1 MKVLVLGS
9 GAREHSI
16 CWSLSNSTLLTKL
29 YCAPGNPGI
38 SKEAECVD
46 IDINNN
52 EEIVWFSK
60 EKNIDLV
67 VPGPEIPLVNGIVDE
82 LTKNGI
88 KAFGPSKKAAQLEGS
103 KKFTKDICLSANIPT
118 AKFDYFIDQKAA
130 IKYLNKVKFP
140 IVVKAD
146 GLAAG
151 KGVIIAQNLADA
163 EKAINNSFHGS
174 FGEAGK
180 KVLIEEFLEGPEL
193 SYFVICDGNTY
204 LPISNAQDHK
214 KVGDGDVGL
223 NTGGMGAFSPSKI
236 INAKLEE
243 DINNNI
249 IGPTLRELNNRGAP
263 YQGILYAGLILT
275 DEGPKLIEYN
285 VRFGD
290 PECQVLLM
298 RMKSN
303 LLEILLASCDQ
314 TLKNMSI
321 NFYDKTSLTV
331 VMASRGYPGKYAKG
345 SEINGIEKAESI
357 KDVIVFQ
364 AGTIKKDNVL
374 LNNGGRVLSVTAR
387 GENIEQAR
395 KKAYSAIKKIK
406 WKDGFYRSD
415 IGLK

>member
-16 CWSLSNSTLLTKL
+16 CWSLANSTLLTKL

-38 SKEAECVD
+38 SKEAECID

-52 EEIVWFSK
+52 DEVVKFSK
-60 EKNIDLV
+60 KKHIDLV

-82 LTKNGI
+82 LNKNGI

-103 KKFTKDICLSANIPT
+103 KKFTKDICLSANVPT
-118 AKFDYFIDQKAA
+118 AKFNFFVKKMPALQ
-130 IKYLNKVKFP
+130 YLKQINFP
-140 IVVKAD
+140 IVIKAD

-151 KGVIIAQNLADA
+151 KGVIIAKNMVEA
-163 EKAINNSFHGS
+163 EIAINNSFQGS
-174 FGEAGK
+174 FGDAGK
-180 KVLIEEFLEGPEL
+180 QILIEEFLEGPEL
-193 SYFVICDGNTY
+193 SYFVVCDGNTY

-214 KVGDGDVGL
+214 KVGDGDIGP

-236 INAKLEE
+236 VNEELEE
-243 DINNNI
+243 AINNNI
-249 IGPTLRELNNRGAP
+249 IEPTLKELINRGTP

-314 TLKNMSI
+314 TLENMSI
-321 NFYDKTSLTV
+321 KFYNQTALTV
-331 VMASRGYPGKYAKG
+331 VMASRGYPG
-345 SEINGIEKAESI
+345 ST
-357 KDVIVFQ
+357 Q
-364 AGTIKKDNVL
+364 
-374 LNNGGRVLSVTAR
+374 
-387 GENIEQAR
+387 
-395 KKAYSAIKKIK
+395 
-406 WKDGFYRSD
+406 
-415 IGLK
+415 